1 MLGDSGIAVH
11 PNDERFQHLV
21 GKNARHPF
29 IIGRLLPIISDE
41 YVDQIKGTGVSS
53 RSLKNELVANTSF
66 FARPSSLLS
75 DCTLFF
81 AVKLITD

>member
-29 IIGRLLPIISDE
+29 INGRLLPIISDE
-41 YVDQIKGTGVSS
+41 YVEQATGTGVSL
-53 RSLKNELVANTSF
+53 RCLKNELVANISILLGRQAYCQT
-66 FARPSSLLS
+66 AHCSLL
-75 DCTLFF
+75 
-81 AVKLITD
+81 